1 MTRIVIKELV
11 WDETRNLR
19 HIRKHNITKD
29 EVEEAG
35 RNLIYHQQGRKGL
48 YLAVGRSKLRL
59 IFIVLNRESAGRY
72 YLITARDAGKN
83 ERKVVYEKEQKK

>member
-1 MTRIVIKELV
+1 MTRIVVKKLIWVES
-11 WDETRNLR
+11 RNLR

-35 RNLIYHQQGRKGL
+35 RNLIYHQQGRRGL

-59 IFIVLNRESAGRY
+59 IFLVLSREGAGKY
-72 YLITARDAGKN
+72 YLVTARDAGKN
-83 ERKVVYEKEQKK
+83 ERKIVYGKEKK

>member
-19 HIRKHNITKD
+19 HIRKHNVSKD

-35 RNLIYHQQGRKGL
+35 RTLIYHKRIKRRL
-48 YLAVGRSKLRL
+48 FLVVGRSGKRL
-59 IFIVLNRESAGRY
+59 LTIVLVWEQTGRY
-72 YLITARDAGKN
+72 YVTTARDASRK
-83 ERKVVYEKEQKK
+83 ERRDAYEKENK

>member
-1 MTRIVIKELV
+1 MTSIVIRELV
-11 WDETRNLR
+11 WVESRNLR
-19 HIRKHNITKD
+19 HIQKHNVSKD

-35 RNLIYHQQGRKGL
+35 RNLIYHQQGRRWL

-59 IFIVLNRESAGRY
+59 IFLVLNREGAGKY